1 MLCYAFAGM
10 RVAAWIGLISVLAAQ
25 DLPTAVS
32 AFENGR
38 FEEAAK
44 ALSEILGRT
53 PDDPDANYYLG
64 MTYFREG
71 RPRDALPFLE
81 RATRLS
87 PSKPSAWKALGLV
100 LLGANDYRAAS
111 VPLGKA
117 CALDPN
123 DEDNCYLQ
131 ARSLFVLGQY
141 DEAVQPF
148 EKALHAAPPANQA
161 AVHRAAALN
170 LVELGMTQEAE
181 RHFRDAVR
189 LYRASPGV
197 PQPDPRLDYG
207 AFLIRQGRTQTRS
220 RCFVSPY
227 RHRPRS
233 PRAHAELGRA
243 LLELDR
249 PAEALTAVEER
260 RRSRSQRLGRE
271 IDARQGVPEAGPHR
285 RRRARTEAGPGRL
298 GQTGLR
304 LVQGQIAIATDIPLV
319 WRTPLGQTTSTEAA
333 IASCAIPKNTVRSL
347 EEP

>member
-1 MLCYAFAGM
+1 MLCYALPEM

-38 FEEAAK
+38 FDEAAK
-44 ALSEILGRT
+44 SLSEILART

-71 RPRDALPFLE
+71 RPRDAMPFLE
-81 RATRLS
+81 RATRLA
-87 PSKPSAWKALGLV
+87 PSNPSAWKALGLV

-141 DEAVQPF
+141 DQAVQPF
-148 EKALHAAPPANQA
+148 EKALHAAPPAKQA
-161 AVHRAAALN
+161 AVHRATALN

-181 RHFRDAVR
+181 KHFRDSVR
-189 LYRASPGV
+189 LYRAGSGV
-197 PQPDPRLDYG
+197 AQPDPRLDYG
-207 AFLIRQGRTQTRS
+207 AFLIRQGRPQS
-220 RCFVSPY
+220 AVEMLHQSVSASPA
-227 RHRPRS
+227 S

-249 PAEALTAVEER
+249 PSEAAVELKTSVDLDPNGWTVRLLLGRAYLMLGRAEEG
-260 RRSRSQRLGRE
+260 QRELNLGRE
-271 IDARQGVPEAGPHR
+271 GWARQDYGSSKV
-285 RRRARTEAGPGRL
+285 
-298 GQTGLR
+298 
-304 LVQGQIAIATDIPLV
+304 
-319 WRTPLGQTTSTEAA
+319 
-333 IASCAIPKNTVRSL
+333 K
-347 EEP
+347 

>member
-1 MLCYAFAGM
+1 MKNTIGRPLEPGSGSLCYAFAGM
-10 RVAAWIGLISVLAAQ
+10 RVPAWIGLISVLAAQ
-25 DLPTAVS
+25 DVPTAVS
-32 AFENGR
+32 AFEGGR

-64 MTYFREG
+64 MTYFRQG
-71 RPRDALPFLE
+71 RPREAMPFLE

-87 PSKPSAWKALGLV
+87 PSKPATWKALGLV

-141 DEAVQPF
+141 DQAVQPF
-148 EKALHAAPPANQA
+148 EKALHAAPPPKQA
-161 AVHRAAALN
+161 AVHRATALN
-170 LVELGMTQEAE
+170 LVELGVTEEAE
-181 RHFRDAVR
+181 GHFRDAVR
-189 LYRASPGV
+189 LYRASAEA

-207 AFLIRQGRTQTRS
+207 AFLIRQGRTQSALEMLRQS
-220 RCFVSPY
+220 VSAAPA
-227 RHRPRS
+227 S

-249 PAEALTAVEER
+249 PAEAATELKSSVDLDANGWAVRLMLGRAYLMLGRAEEGQR
-260 RRSRSQRLGRE
+260 ELRLGRE
-271 IDARQGVPEAGPHR
+271 GWARQDYGSSKV
-285 RRRARTEAGPGRL
+285 
-298 GQTGLR
+298 
-304 LVQGQIAIATDIPLV
+304 
-319 WRTPLGQTTSTEAA
+319 
-333 IASCAIPKNTVRSL
+333 K
-347 EEP
+347 